1 LVTIHRNGEL
11 RKDKTSLGIVDAQSV
26 QNADTAEEKGY
37 DAGKKVSGIKRHI
50 VVDTQGLPHAIL
62 ITTANVTDRKGAI
75 EMIIL
80 NLENLLSIEK
90 FLVDGGYSGKVFA
103 DTVAQLCGAEVEVVK
118 RDELHKFVVLPLR
131 WVVERT
137 FGWLDKARRLWKNC
151 ERSLHNT
158 LQMTIIALIAV
169 IIKRF

>member
-1 LVTIHRNGEL
+1 MVTIHRNGEL

-37 DAGKKVSGIKRHI
+37 DGGKKVSGIKRHI

-62 ITTANVTDRKGAI
+62 VTTANVTDRKGAI
-75 EMIIL
+75 EMITL
-80 NLENLLSIEK
+80 NLENLSSIEK
-90 FLVDGGYSGKVFA
+90 FLVDGGYSGKPFA
-103 DTVAQLCGAEVEVVK
+103 DAIAQLCGAEVEVVK

-151 ERSLHNT
+151 ERSLHSA

-169 IIKRF
+169 LIKRF